1 MQVPAR
7 GGGGE
12 ARDGLG
18 DLGGS
23 RDGGGGIARAGDQ
36 GEHEDVGGDVD
47 EGFSGQ
53 FQNRHGPIVGLGPDR
68 PSAAVEE
75 DRPHDEGAAPMSLL
89 SIVVAVLG
97 GLTAALAI
105 YYAAKDL
112 SADLVLLGAAALT
125 AIGWIV
131 LGITL
136 GVRDATS
143 AGPPPE
149 RVTLYG
155 YVLTG
160 LMLVVGGGWLG
171 AFERTRWGSVVIAV
185 TCAVTLVLLMR
196 IHQIWP
202 GGFA

>member
-1 MQVPAR
+1 
-7 GGGGE
+7 
-12 ARDGLG
+12 
-18 DLGGS
+18 
-23 RDGGGGIARAGDQ
+23 
-36 GEHEDVGGDVD
+36 
-47 EGFSGQ
+47 
-53 FQNRHGPIVGLGPDR
+53 
-68 PSAAVEE
+68 
-75 DRPHDEGAAPMSLL
+75 MSLL

-160 LMLVVGGGWLG
+160 LMLVFGGSWLG